1 VFSAPNLYKILNI
14 FSDYSWLSDIVICI
28 FCCVFEICLLKR
40 KIKSLKQLENGQLF
54 LVDSKPNTE
63 VENQEKKDKEI
74 QDLNQKISD
83 IKKDIA
89 KLAFDLPVSYYYIND
104 KYSHIIWIGLTG
116 TISSAI
122 GAYQAW
128 S

>member
-1 VFSAPNLYKILNI
+1 M
-14 FSDYSWLSDIVICI
+14 
-28 FCCVFEICLLKR
+28 KR

>member
-1 VFSAPNLYKILNI
+1 MFSAPNLYKILNI